1 MKNNNGKSILP
12 ATPYILW
19 SSLFIVIPLLIVI
32 FFSFTISTSD
42 GYKFSLENFQRLLD
56 PNYFTVFK
64 RSIWLAFQA
73 TIGCLILGYPVAY
86 LTDGYKFSLE
96 NFQRLLDPNYF
107 TVFKRSI
114 WLAFQA
120 TIGCLIL
127 GYPVAYLISK
137 MRPGKRDMLIMLFI
151 VPMWM
156 NFLLR
161 TYAWLPILG
170 KNGFI
175 NNFLE
180 LIGIG
185 RVNLLYNDFAVL
197 LGMVYNFLPFMVLP
211 IYTVLT
217 KMDTDLIN
225 AASDLGASRGIL
237 YNDFAVLLGMVYN
250 FLPFMVLPIYTVL
263 TKMDTDLINAASDLG
278 ASRGKVFSKIILP
291 LSMPGVVSGITMV
304 FMPAVS
310 TFVISRLLGGGQY
323 MLLGNLIEQ
332 QYTTMGDWN
341 FGSAIAIFM
350 MIVILI
356 SMGIMNLFEGSDDK
370 EGGGSMLW

>member
-1 MKNNNGKSILP
+1 MKKNNGKSILP
-12 ATPYILW
+12 AAPYIVW

-32 FFSFTISTSD
+32 FFSFTVSTSD

-64 RSIWLAFQA
+64 RSIWLA
-73 TIGCLILGYPVAY
+73 L
-86 LTDGYKFSLE
+86 K
-96 NFQRLLDPNYF
+96 
-107 TVFKRSI
+107 
-114 WLAFQA
+114 A

-137 MRPGKRDMLIMLFI
+137 MRPGKRDILIMLFI

-170 KNGFI
+170 KNGII
-175 NNFLE
+175 NNFLAF
-180 LIGIG
+180 IGVG
-185 RVNLLYNDFAVL
+185 RINLLYNDFAVL
-197 LGMVYNFLPFMVLP
+197 LGMIYNFLPFMVLP

-217 KMDTDLIN
+217 KMDKDLIN
-225 AASDLGASRGIL
+225 AASDLGANR
-237 YNDFAVLLGMVYN
+237 V
-250 FLPFMVLPIYTVL
+250 
-263 TKMDTDLINAASDLG
+263 
-278 ASRGKVFSKIILP
+278 KVFTKIIFP
-291 LSMPGVVSGITMV
+291 LSMPGVISGITMV

-350 MIVILI
+350 MIIILI
-356 SMGIMNLFEGSDDK
+356 SMGIMNLFESSDDK